1 MEIKGRKA
9 TQLIWIFAWCIVF
22 YFYWRTR
29 HVEGELYIFT
39 VILLAALLVV
49 IIFGFP
55 MVDEHFH
62 GLDDWSFFWKFNRL
76 MKKGNYYR
84 AKKYFDKYQH
94 VVRGEDQ
101 LLELKQ
107 RLRKV
112 SQSQMAKCKAQDCTR
127 VRVLK
132 VLAYIWFG
140 LFGTLVVTSGISY
153 ILKKGFRAFAQGWTP
168 LGILSFPLLFFPGIA
183 ALLLAKWLEKRK
195 SSLKP

>member
-1 MEIKGRKA
+1 MEIKGRKT
-9 TQLIWIFAWCIVF
+9 TQLIWIFALCIVF
-22 YFYWRTR
+22 YLRTR
-29 HVEGELYIFT
+29 NVERALYIFT
-39 VILLAALLVV
+39 AILLAALLVV

-55 MVDEHFH
+55 LVDEHFY

-76 MKKGNYYR
+76 MKQGKYYR

-101 LLELKQ
+101 LLELKR
-107 RLRKV
+107 RLRQV

-127 VRVLK
+127 ARVLK
-132 VLAYIWFG
+132 VFAYIWFG
-140 LFGTLVVTSGISY
+140 LFGTLLVTSGISY

-195 SSLKP
+195 RPLKP

>member
-1 MEIKGRKA
+1 MNIRRPDTTA
-9 TQLIWIFAWCIVF
+9 MIWIFAFCIVF
-22 YFYWRTR
+22 YLRTR
-29 HVEGELYIFT
+29 HVEGAFYIFAA
-39 VILLAALLVV
+39 ILLAAFLVV

-55 MVDEHFH
+55 MVDEHFY

-76 MKKGNYYR
+76 MKQGNYYR

-101 LLELKQ
+101 LLELKR
-107 RLRKV
+107 RLSKV
-112 SQSQMAKCKAQDCTR
+112 SQSQMAKCKAQDCPR
-127 VRVLK
+127 ARLLK

-183 ALLLAKWLEKRK
+183 ALLLVKRLEKRK

>member
-1 MEIKGRKA
+1 MNIRRPDTTA
-9 TQLIWIFAWCIVF
+9 MIWIFAFCIVF
-22 YFYWRTR
+22 YLRTR
-29 HVEGELYIFT
+29 LVEGAFYIFAA
-39 VILLAALLVV
+39 ILLAAFLVV

-55 MVDEHFH
+55 MVDEHFY

-76 MKKGNYYR
+76 MKQGNYYR

-101 LLELKQ
+101 LLELK
-107 RLRKV
+107 RWLRKV
-112 SQSQMAKCKAQDCTR
+112 SQSQMAKSKAQDCTR

-168 LGILSFPLLFFPGIA
+168 LGILGFPLLFFPGIA

>member
-9 TQLIWIFAWCIVF
+9 TQLIWIFAVCIVF
-22 YFYWRTR
+22 FFRTR
-29 HVEGELYIFT
+29 QVEEALLIFAAL
-39 VILLAALLVV
+39 LLAALLVV

-55 MVDEHFH
+55 LVDEHFY

-76 MKKGNYYR
+76 MKQGKYYR

-101 LLELKQ
+101 LLELKR
-107 RLRKV
+107 RLGKV
-112 SQSQMAKCKAQDCTR
+112 SQSQMAECKARDCTKA
-127 VRVLK
+127 RVLK
-132 VLAYIWFG
+132 VFAYIWFG
-140 LFGTLVVTSGISY
+140 LFGSLLVTSGISY

-183 ALLLAKWLEKRK
+183 SLLLAKWLEKMK
-195 SSLKP
+195 SSPKP

>member
-9 TQLIWIFAWCIVF
+9 TQLIWIFALCIVF
-22 YFYWRTR
+22 YLRTR
-29 HVEGELYIFT
+29 HVERALFIFT
-39 VILLAALLVV
+39 AILFAAFLVV

-55 MVDEHFH
+55 MVDEHFC

-76 MKKGNYYR
+76 MKQGNYYR

-101 LLELKQ
+101 LLELKR
-107 RLRKV
+107 RLSKV
-112 SQSQMAKCKAQDCTR
+112 SQSQMAKSKAQDCTR

-183 ALLLAKWLEKRK
+183 ALLLVKRLEKRK

>member
-9 TQLIWIFAWCIVF
+9 TQLIWIFALCIVF
-22 YFYWRTR
+22 YLRTR
-29 HVEGELYIFT
+29 HVEGALFIFT
-39 VILLAALLVV
+39 AILFAAFLVV

-55 MVDEHFH
+55 MVDEHFC

-76 MKKGNYYR
+76 MKQGNYYR

-101 LLELKQ
+101 LLELK
-107 RLRKV
+107 RWLRKV
-112 SQSQMAKCKAQDCTR
+112 SQSQMAKSKAQDCTR

-183 ALLLAKWLEKRK
+183 ALLLVKRLEKRK